1 MPLGDAGHP
10 ARSSGG
16 EPVGTGSTGRSTGS
30 RRQSRNVCTTF
41 LRGVIALC
49 ISVAVVGVAALP
61 ATAAS
66 QYRFFQF
73 NTAGNVRYG
82 GDEQAATDI
91 ASSIVA
97 FRPHIAT
104 INEICRNQA
113 TALDSQLTARGYPMQ
128 VQHTQTIPAFVTSK
142 GITCHY
148 GNALLSVGE
157 GSQPEPPQTVLLP
170 SAGLEQR
177 ALTCVRVT
185 LPLSTRACV
194 THLTN
199 GQDADR
205 SAVRNE
211 QVQVVASNAYVTG
224 APAVLAGD
232 MNVTPRGDAF
242 HPDQLDPL
250 YTWLGRGPYVEVEG
264 TRSACDPVRSPCGA
278 TLGSVKFDYVFL
290 DRGWSSLS
298 ATTASALVSDHR
310 MLKGYASR

>member
-1 MPLGDAGHP
+1 MGRL
-10 ARSSGG
+10 
-16 EPVGTGSTGRSTGS
+16 VGTTPHGALIRAAAVLVASLTI
-30 RRQSRNVCTTF
+30 
-41 LRGVIALC
+41 LVIG
-49 ISVAVVGVAALP
+49 AVPTSAA
-61 ATAAS
+61 T

-82 GDEQAATDI
+82 GDPQAATDI
-91 ASSIVA
+91 ANSIVA

-104 INEICRNQA
+104 INEICLNQA
-113 TALDSQLTARGYPMQ
+113 TALDSQLSTRGYAMQ
-128 VQHTQTIPAFVTSK
+128 MQHTQTIPTFVTSK
-142 GITCHY
+142 GITCQY

-157 GSQPEPPQTVLLP
+157 GSQPEPSQTVLLP

-185 LPLSTRACV
+185 LPASTRTCV

-199 GQDADR
+199 GSDADR
-205 SAVRNE
+205 SSVRDD
-211 QVQVVASNAYVTG
+211 QVQVVATNAYVAGT
-224 APAVLAGD
+224 AAVLGGD

-250 YTWLGRGPYVEVEG
+250 YRWSGNGPYLEVEG
-264 TRSACDPVRSPCGA
+264 TRDRCDPVRSPCGV
-278 TLGSVKFDYVFL
+278 TIGTVKLDYVFL
-290 DRGWSSLS
+290 DRLSWSSLT